1 MSTSSFMG
9 LRTRSI
15 AVDDVSS
22 LADERLLRMVE
33 TRDERH
39 ARALLYGQRSGS
51 VGRAMP
57 RHLQH
62 TVQHCTDPFNNETA
76 PGADTPEAV

>member
-1 MSTSSFMG
+1 MPRDGTSPLVG

-33 TRDERH
+33 TRDERRS
-39 ARALLYGQRSGS
+39 RALLYGQRSGS
-51 VGRAMP
+51 VAPCPGIFS
-57 RHLQH
+57 
-62 TVQHCTDPFNNETA
+62 TVQHCTDPFNNET
-76 PGADTPEAV
+76 GA